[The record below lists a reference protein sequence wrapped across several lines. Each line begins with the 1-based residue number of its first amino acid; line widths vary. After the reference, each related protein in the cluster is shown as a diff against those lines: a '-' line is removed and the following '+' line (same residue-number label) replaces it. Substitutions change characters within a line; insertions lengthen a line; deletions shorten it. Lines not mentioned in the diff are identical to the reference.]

1 MDYPTA
7 LNCWITVKS
16 TLARIRVIGRR
27 SIIKRRSQLS
37 PLTSELLPTFL
48 VFFFKIL
55 RTRVIRGLIIRLLDK
70 ILKEVIK
77 R

>member
-37 PLTSELLPTFL
+37 PLTPKLLYTSL
-48 VFFFKIL
+48 VFFLKIL
-55 RTRVIRGLIIRLLDK
+55 GTRVIRGLIIGLPDK
-70 ILKEVIK
+70 ILEEVIK